1 MAGRPCEN
9 GIYRKNKSVI
19 HISYLPKVIFT
30 EEDNRYSLR
39 VTSLTSTEV
48 LSNGLWLVIAG
59 ANDIPPHIALIA
71 DSEYYSVSARKVKVA
86 EPIEKFLKAISR
98 NTLPTLF
105 VSIKPPAQ
113 KKYNETD
120 LKEAFEKYPTLGNG
134 DHTCHWPLRDFF
146 SNVYSPEFANVHLV
160 FELLAVAQ
168 KQDLLIECRSLFVD
182 LENSETITLPKYTN
196 EHIKE
201 RINSI
206 LKINE

>member
-1 MAGRPCEN
+1 M
-9 GIYRKNKSVI
+9 
-19 HISYLPKVIFT
+19 IFT
-30 EEDNRYSLR
+30 EEDNKYSLK
-39 VTSLTSTEV
+39 VNP
-48 LSNGLWLVIAG
+48 LSSPEELNKGLWLVIAG

-71 DSEYYSVSARKVKVA
+71 DGEYYSVSARNVKVA

-98 NTLPTLF
+98 RSLPTLF
-105 VSIKPPAQ
+105 VGIKPMHFVG
-113 KKYNETD
+113 
-120 LKEAFEKYPTLGNG
+120 LKEAFRKYPTLGNG
-134 DHTCHWPLRDFF
+134 EHTCHWPLRDFF
-146 SNVYSPEFANVHLV
+146 SNVYSPEFADVHLV

-182 LENSETITLPKYTN
+182 LKNDKTITLPKYTK